1 MAAGVSNASRP
12 IGRPRRLDPEAERAQ
27 ILHAA
32 SVVMRRTGWA
42 RANLTEILSVAGLS
56 TGSFY
61 RHFESKD
68 HLLLDMYRE
77 NAQRAAERIDERVRR
92 ASSCFEGVREW
103 IDEVLSFGYD
113 PAKSRRVAVL
123 GSQAARQAEGYAVA
137 QAESG
142 DLLVAPLVRVLETG
156 KANGSFP
163 SADPDNDARAV
174 YAMTFALVDH
184 AVAGRAVLS
193 RDGALAQV
201 LRFCLPALQGA
212 PTQTG
217 VKRGTA

>member
-1 MAAGVSNASRP
+1 MRRDRSGGPGASIQKPSAR
-12 IGRPRRLDPEAERAQ
+12 Q

-32 SVVMRRTGWA
+32 SAVMRRTGWA

-174 YAMTFALVDH
+174 YAMTFALVDR
-184 AVAGRAVLS
+184 GWPGERC
-193 RDGALAQV
+193 LAETERWP
-201 LRFCLPALQGA
+201 RFCASAFPPCRELRL
-212 PTQTG
+212 
-217 VKRGTA
+217 RRE